1 MNHKR
6 VEQIWRQAGLLDGET
21 FYTLEEAQLRVGRD
35 PENREGGPLREVFA
49 IVLAREILAG

>member
-21 FYTLEEAQLRVGRD
+21 LYTLQEAQLPVGRD
-35 PENREGGPLREVFA
+35 PECREGGPLRGVFA

>member
-21 FYTLEEAQLRVGRD
+21 FYTLEEAQLPVGRD
-35 PENREGGPLREVFA
+35 PENREEGPLCGVFA